1 MSNRIRF
8 AEFELDPE
16 QKSLN
21 GPNGSILLRP
31 QTFAVLCH
39 LLERAPAVVSRDELL
54 DAIWGHQAT
63 SPSSVSQTIKELRAA
78 LGDSSTNPRLIA
90 TRRRLGYQFI
100 GEIKSDDDAAQ
111 PHQATST
118 AHSAVRNQKRSLRE
132 TFQLIAL
139 SALIALAAVWWI
151 FNTFH
156 QPPENVRQT
165 TAVAIAE
172 FSNVSSDASYEWFS
186 AAMTLFLGHALSEL
200 DGVHLTTQPIE
211 PDTAQDKVDYLIE
224 ANHQHGN
231 GSVQIVA
238 TIRRPQDE
246 AVLTRIVNEYDRADV
261 GLISAEL
268 ARAIGDWLGIEPTPE
283 LTPAAIRTRLPQN
296 VDAQKTF
303 FQARALLDQHQAAVV
318 LETVGQTKSSDPFL
332 LHIQT
337 QALAMQGNI
346 LDAKSSMSAL
356 LQMTELWPRRDRL
369 AIEATAARLDSNF
382 ELAADRLQALNQFF
396 PEPGNVRRMVQAQIE
411 ANRLGPAA
419 EALELL
425 GSQAMN
431 DARVGILQ
439 ARLAEAEN
447 RPEQQLEIAQRAY
460 QQALDSNMPIV
471 AAEALVLEANAQR
484 KLGQMNEAIASARR
498 IEELPS
504 SANLW
509 PVRAELY
516 LVEANLLFQQ
526 GQLEPALNTAERAE
540 ALFNRLN
547 AQPGLA
553 EASIVQGIVLE
564 RSGRLDESLDRLN
577 AAIEQLGAI
586 GDQRRLARAHV
597 NLGITLMSNGRPEQA
612 LENLARAGLYYR
624 EIGDRQGE
632 AAALI
637 NHGTLLARM
646 GRSDEAERVFERALE
661 AFSDSGELRGQ
672 AITLGNL
679 AALASRR
686 GDTERAVD
694 LNTQA
699 LDLFAQIGA
708 EIDAARTAYNLA
720 LVRRRLG
727 DLSIAEQLITDAAE
741 RFAAQGSI
749 QFEARAL
756 VTRGSIMLDMGRYP
770 ECTDVLEKLRTLDIE
785 NPARLA
791 EVETLHGQLAMAENN
806 PEQAGLH
813 FERARELRES
823 APDWQRVSELDLA
836 RVALTQGRAV
846 QAEQEARRLADA
858 FNPDEDVYTHIDAL
872 LLQSESLIGQNRL
885 DEAEVVLQRV
895 SHLLDTTPH
904 ARHNLSML
912 LLRAQLSD
920 PVLADQQ
927 LQWIV
932 QTASEQ
938 GFAPIADQA
947 RAQLDRLQQVSGQE
961 T

>member
-1 MSNRIRF
+1 MIRRIRF
-8 AEFELDPE
+8 AEFELDRD
-16 QKSLN
+16 QKSLS
-21 GPNGSILLRP
+21 GPDGAILLRP

-39 LLERAPAVVSRDELL
+39 LLERAPAVVPRDELL

-63 SPSSVSQTIKELRAA
+63 SSSSVSQTIKELRAA
-78 LGDSSTNPRLIA
+78 LGDSSTKPRLIA

-100 GEIKSDDDAAQ
+100 AEIEANDGSTPSGETTPGAQ
-111 PHQATST
+111 TAT
-118 AHSAVRNQKRSLRE
+118 RNQSRGLRE
-132 TFQLIAL
+132 VFPLIAL
-139 SALIALAAVWWI
+139 SVLIALAAVWWI
-151 FNTFH
+151 SDAFN
-156 QPPENVRQT
+156 PPSEDVRPT
-165 TAVAIAE
+165 TALAIAA
-172 FSNVSSDASYEWFS
+172 FTDASANTSYEWF
-186 AAMTLFLGHALSEL
+186 APAMTLFLGHALSEL
-200 DGVHLTTQPIE
+200 DGIHLVAQSVDPNATQNDI
-211 PDTAQDKVDYLIE
+211 DYLIE
-224 ANHQHGN
+224 TSHQYDDGL
-231 GSVQIVA
+231 VRVVA
-238 TIRRPQDE
+238 TIRKPQDE
-246 AVLTRIVNEYDRADV
+246 NVLTRIVTESDRADV
-261 GLISAEL
+261 GLIATEL
-268 ARAIGDWLGIEPTPE
+268 AHAIGDWLNIELPPE
-283 LTPAAIRTRLPQN
+283 ITPATIRARLPQN

-303 FQARALLDQHQAAVV
+303 FQARALLDRHQAAAV
-318 LETVGQTKSSDPFL
+318 LETLAQTTPSEPFL

-346 LDAKSSMSAL
+346 LDAKSGMTAL

-396 PEPGNVRRMVQAQIE
+396 PEPGNVRRMIQAQIE

-419 EALELL
+419 DALELL
-425 GSQAMN
+425 GSQVPD
-431 DARVGILQ
+431 DAHVGILQ
-439 ARLAEAEN
+439 SRLAEAEN
-447 RPEQQLEIAQRAY
+447 RPEQQLEIARLAY
-460 QQALDSNMPIV
+460 RQALDSNLPVV
-471 AAEALVLEANAQR
+471 AAEALVLEANALR
-484 KLGQMNEAIASARR
+484 KLGQMDDAVATSRR

-504 SANLW
+504 SADLW

-526 GQLEPALNTAERAE
+526 GQLDLALSTAERAE
-540 ALFNRLN
+540 ALFTRLN
-547 AQPGLA
+547 AQPGQA

-564 RSGRLDESLDRLN
+564 RSGRLDESLVRLN
-577 AAIEQLGAI
+577 TAIEQLGAI
-586 GDQRRLARAHV
+586 GDRRRLARAHV

-661 AFSDSGELRGQ
+661 AFGDSSDLRGQ

-727 DLSIAEQLITDAAE
+727 DLIIAEQLITDAAE
-741 RFAAQGSI
+741 RFASQGSVM
-749 QFEARAL
+749 FEARAL

-791 EVETLHGQLAMAENN
+791 EIETLRGQLAMVEDN
-806 PEQAGLH
+806 PQQAGVH

-823 APDWQRVSELDLA
+823 SPEWQRVSELDLA
-836 RVALTQGRAV
+836 RVALAQGRAV

-872 LLQSESLIGQNRL
+872 LLQSDSLIGQNRL

-895 SHLLDTTPH
+895 GHLLDATPH
-904 ARHNLSML
+904 ARHNLNML
-912 LLRAQLSD
+912 LLRAQVSD

-947 RAQLDRLQQVSGQE
+947 RAQLDRLQQASGQE